1 MNTGRFV
8 DPEDVKKLC
17 EKGYND
23 YRIAREL
30 GFGKITILNCRRKLG
45 LPAISGVGRPH
56 DDTKYWDLY
65 QQGYNDLQIAKKV
78 GLTQGGIFLWRK
90 RNGLPPQNMR
100 ASKVD
105 KIVKEMSDSITELYS
120 QGYSDLRI
128 SRELNIPT
136 YAVERW
142 RVREELPEA
151 LFDSKE
157 VDYAVAPLRDEESL
171 YCDTEFLENFLNK
184 KLERKD
190 IPTN

>member
-8 DPEDVKKLC
+8 DPGDVKKLY
-17 EKGYND
+17 EKGYSD

-30 GFGKITILNCRRKLG
+30 EFGKITLLNCRRKLG
-45 LPAISGVGRPH
+45 LQAINGVGRPH

-65 QQGYNDLQIAKKV
+65 QRGYNDLQIAQKV
-78 GLTQGGIFLWRK
+78 GLMQGGIFLWRK
-90 RNGLPPQNMR
+90 RNGLPPQNVR

-105 KIVKEMSDSITELYS
+105 KIAEEMSDSITELYS

-128 SRELNIPT
+128 SLELNIPV

-142 RVREELPEA
+142 RVRDELPEA
-151 LFDSKE
+151 LIDSKE
-157 VDYAVAPLRDEESL
+157 VDYTVAPLGDEESL
-171 YCDTEFLENFLNK
+171 YCDTGFLENFLNK

-190 IPTN
+190 VPKS